1 MSRVRLSKT
10 MGGICMGRFL
20 YWLNRKKRIREKDV
34 GSVAWLVRILM
45 SVGLE
50 VRIEQYSQKE
60 RFYFEDDCR

>member
-1 MSRVRLSKT
+1 MTLPENY
-10 MGGICMGRFL
+10 GRNL
-20 YWLNRKKRIREKDV
+20 YGNSYIGLIERSELEKKDV